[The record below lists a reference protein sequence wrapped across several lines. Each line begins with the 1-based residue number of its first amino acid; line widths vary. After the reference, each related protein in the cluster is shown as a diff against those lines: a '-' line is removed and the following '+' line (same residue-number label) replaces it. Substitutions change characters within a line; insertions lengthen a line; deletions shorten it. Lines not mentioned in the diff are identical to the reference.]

1 MDEKAIPIPDE
12 MLASNANQIRHGRKV
27 LSFKFEE
34 DMTGKMFD
42 VEWVDGVQKECG
54 DVVES

>member
-1 MDEKAIPIPDE
+1 MDANAIPIPDE
-12 MLASNANQIRHGRKV
+12 MLANNVNQIRHGRKI
-27 LSFKFEE
+27 LSLKMEE
-34 DMTGKMFD
+34 DMTGKKFD